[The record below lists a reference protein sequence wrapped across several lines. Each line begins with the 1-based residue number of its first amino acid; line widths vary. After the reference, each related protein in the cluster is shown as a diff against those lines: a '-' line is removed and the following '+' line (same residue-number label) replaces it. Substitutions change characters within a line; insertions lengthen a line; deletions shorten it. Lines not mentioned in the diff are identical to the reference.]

1 MNTRI
6 KICGLTRE
14 ADAEVCA
21 EHGADAVGMVFYPHS
36 PRCVDAKR
44 ARAIDRVL
52 PPFVT
57 RVGLFVNATASE
69 VDAVLSE
76 IAIDVLQFH
85 GDEGHEFCA
94 AFGRPYIK
102 AARMHPGL
110 DLLEYAARFASPPA
124 ARGIL
129 CDAWVEGYGGGGKTF
144 DWQLVP
150 AGLPLPLIL
159 SGGLDA
165 RNVRAAI
172 TTLRPAAVDVSSG
185 VEFSKGIKDP
195 AKIAAFVTEV
205 RAADEAL
212 RLS

>member
-14 ADAEVCA
+14 ADAEACA
-21 EHGADAVGMVFYPHS
+21 EHGADAIGLVFYPRS
-36 PRCVDAKR
+36 PRCIDARR

-57 RVGLFVNATASE
+57 RVGLFVNATVAE
-69 VDAVLSE
+69 VEAVLSE
-76 IAIDVLQFH
+76 VAIDVLQFH
-85 GDEGHEFCA
+85 GEEEPEFCA
-94 AFGRPYIK
+94 AFRRPYIK

-110 DLLEYAARFASPPA
+110 DLLEYAARFSRPPA

-129 CDAWVEGYGGGGKTF
+129 CDAWVEGYGGGGRTF

-159 SGGLDA
+159 SGGLDS

-172 TTLRPAAVDVSSG
+172 TALRPAAVDVSSG
-185 VEFSKGIKDP
+185 VELSKGIKDP

-205 RAADEAL
+205 RAADETL
-212 RLS
+212 RFS